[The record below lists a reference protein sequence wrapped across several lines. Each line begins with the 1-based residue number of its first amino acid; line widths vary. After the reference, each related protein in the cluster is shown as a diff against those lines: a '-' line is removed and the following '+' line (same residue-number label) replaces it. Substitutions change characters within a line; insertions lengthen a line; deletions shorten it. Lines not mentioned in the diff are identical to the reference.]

1 MNYKSSI
8 VNRLFPKNT
17 FLNLRFAI
25 YDLRLT
31 NMENL
36 LENKVGMIFGVANKR
51 SIAWACAE
59 ACAAHGAK
67 LAFTYQGDRLKEN
80 VEKLTTTM
88 TDSLVVPC
96 DVTNQA
102 EVDAA
107 FNAVK
112 ERYGKLDF
120 LIHSIAFA
128 PREALEGEFVTTTRN
143 AFLTAMEISAYSL
156 SQLALAAIPLMTDG
170 GSIVTMSYYGAE
182 KVVQNYNVMGV
193 AKAALESS
201 TRYLAADLGKDKIR
215 VNAISAGPIN
225 TLSARGVKNM
235 GNLLTHIGERSP
247 LKRNVEARE
256 VGNTA
261 LFLVS
266 DLSSGITGETI
277 YVDCGFNIIG
287 I

>member
-1 MNYKSSI
+1 M
-8 VNRLFPKNT
+8 
-17 FLNLRFAI
+17 
-25 YDLRLT
+25 
-31 NMENL
+31 

-59 ACAAHGAK
+59 ACLNQGAK
-67 LAFTYQGDRLKEN
+67 LAFTYQGERLKEN
-80 VEKLTTTM
+80 VEKLTKDLPDT
-88 TDSLVVPC
+88 LVVPC
-96 DVTNQA
+96 DVTDQQ

-107 FNAVK
+107 FAAVGEK
-112 ERYGKLDF
+112 YGKLDC

-128 PREALEGEFVTTTRN
+128 PREALEGEFLTTTRE
-143 AFLTAMEISAYSL
+143 AFTTALEISAFSL
-156 SQLALAAIPLMTDG
+156 TQLSLAAVPLMKDG

-182 KVVQNYNVMGV
+182 KVVMNYNVMGV

-201 TRYLAADLGKDKIR
+201 TRYLAADVGRHNIR

-235 GNLLTHIGERSP
+235 GTLLTHIGEKSP

-266 DLSSGITGETI
+266 DLSSAITGEII
-277 YVDCGFNIIG
+277 YVDCGYNIMG
-287 I
+287 V

>member
-1 MNYKSSI
+1 MIN
-8 VNRLFPKNT
+8 VNLMLK
-17 FLNLRFAI
+17 
-25 YDLRLT
+25 D
-31 NMENL
+31 
-36 LENKVGMIFGVANKR
+36 KVGMIFGVANKR

-59 ACAAHGAK
+59 ACAAQGAK

-80 VEKLTTTM
+80 VEKLTKDM

-96 DVTNQA
+96 DVTNQD
-102 EVDAA
+102 EVEAA
-107 FNAVK
+107 FKTVK
-112 ERYGKLDF
+112 KQYGKLDF

-128 PREALEGEFVTTTRN
+128 PKEALEGEFITTTRD

-156 SQLALAAIPLMTDG
+156 PQLALAALPLMEEG

-182 KVVQNYNVMGV
+182 KVVRNYNVMGV

-201 TRYLAADLGKDKIR
+201 TRYLAADLGKHNIR

-235 GNLLTHIGERSP
+235 GTLLTHIGERSP
-247 LKRNVEARE
+247 LQRNVEARE

-266 DLSSGITGETI
+266 DLSTAITGETI

>member
-1 MNYKSSI
+1 M
-8 VNRLFPKNT
+8 
-17 FLNLRFAI
+17 
-25 YDLRLT
+25 
-31 NMENL
+31 

-51 SIAWACAE
+51 SIAWACAT
-59 ACAAHGAK
+59 ACAEHGAK
-67 LAFTYQGDRLKEN
+67 MAFTYQGERLKEN
-80 VEKLTTTM
+80 VEKLAGELE
-88 TDSLVVPC
+88 DSLIVPC

-107 FNAVK
+107 FKAVEEK
-112 ERYGKLDF
+112 YGRLDF
-120 LIHSIAFA
+120 LVHSIAFA
-128 PREALEGEFVTTTRN
+128 PREALEGEFITTTRE
-143 AFLTAMEISAYSL
+143 AFLTALEISAFSL
-156 SQLALAAIPLMTDG
+156 TQVSLAAAPLMKDG

-182 KVVQNYNVMGV
+182 KVVMNYNVMGV

-201 TRYLAADLGKDKIR
+201 MRYLAADLGKNNIR

-235 GNLLTHIGERSP
+235 GTLLNYVGEKSP
-247 LKRNVEARE
+247 LKRNVTAAE

-277 YVDCGFNIIG
+277 YVDCGYNIMG

>member
-1 MNYKSSI
+1 MLK
-8 VNRLFPKNT
+8 
-17 FLNLRFAI
+17 
-25 YDLRLT
+25 D
-31 NMENL
+31 
-36 LENKVGMIFGVANKR
+36 KVGMIFGVANKR

-59 ACAAHGAK
+59 ACAAQGAK

-80 VEKLTTTM
+80 VEKLTTDM
-88 TDSLVVPC
+88 PDSLVVPC
-96 DVTNQA
+96 DVTNQD
-102 EVDAA
+102 EVEAA
-107 FNAVK
+107 FKSVK
-112 ERYGKLDF
+112 KQYGKLDF

-128 PREALEGEFVTTTRN
+128 PKEALEGEFITTTRD

-156 SQLALAAIPLMTDG
+156 PQLALAALPLMEEG

-182 KVVQNYNVMGV
+182 KVVQNYNMMGV

-201 TRYLAADLGKDKIR
+201 TRYLAADLGKHNIR

-235 GNLLTHIGERSP
+235 GTLLNHIGERSP

-266 DLSSGITGETI
+266 DLSTAITGETI